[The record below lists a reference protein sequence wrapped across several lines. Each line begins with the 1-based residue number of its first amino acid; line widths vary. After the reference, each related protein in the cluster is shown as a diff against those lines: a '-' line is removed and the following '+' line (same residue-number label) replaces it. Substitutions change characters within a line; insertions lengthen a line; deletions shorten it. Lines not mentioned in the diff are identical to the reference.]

1 MTSCFQQKCAHV
13 NKQFLMRCTGYAS
26 TVQIHMD
33 SYRHGSLHWSPT
45 VTASTG
51 AYNRHLQLAVSFACK
66 MQLLVWQY
74 SSGQPQQLVQMW
86 WYAAPAVA
94 WCWCQL
100 IWPVRWWKC
109 PNSLHHYLCID
120 RYWDTKY
127 PELIAGNA
135 MDVNLFSS
143 RLFNPPNGGSY
154 RVFHFLYNI
163 VPYKYVPFRIL
174 DPSSVP

>member
-1 MTSCFQQKCAHV
+1 M
-13 NKQFLMRCTGYAS
+13 GYAS
-26 TVQIHMD
+26 TVQIHMN
-33 SYRHGSLHWSPT
+33 SYRHGSLHWSST

-66 MQLLVWQY
+66 MQLLVWQN

-127 PELIAGNA
+127 PELIGI
-135 MDVNLFSS
+135 M
-143 RLFNPPNGGSY
+143 
-154 RVFHFLYNI
+154 YNI
-163 VPYKYVPFRIL
+163 RTSRFPTFLPLTGIL
-174 DPSSVP
+174 DWINNLNENLTPTLTLTLKLLELG